1 MTLNEINE
9 LWAEDS
15 KIDKIN
21 LGDESIKTPSLH
33 HKYLQIYS
41 KEKLILAKRKAEYN
55 TLKLEKFN
63 FLYSGITDKK
73 HLEWELPPQGKIIK
87 TEIPFH
93 LEGDKELI
101 ELGLKLA
108 YQQEKCDSLYSIISS
123 INNRNYAVSG
133 AIKFR
138 IWESGGN

>member
-21 LGDESIKTPSLH
+21 LGDESIKTTSLH

-63 FLYSGITDKK
+63 FIEVVEGYIFSSYWTIRRCHLYFNSQMQNKMD
-73 HLEWELPPQGKIIK
+73 
-87 TEIPFH
+87 
-93 LEGDKELI
+93 
-101 ELGLKLA
+101 
-108 YQQEKCDSLYSIISS
+108 YQNRERIFFNISKNS
-123 INNRNYAVSG
+123 
-133 AIKFR
+133 F
-138 IWESGGN
+138 